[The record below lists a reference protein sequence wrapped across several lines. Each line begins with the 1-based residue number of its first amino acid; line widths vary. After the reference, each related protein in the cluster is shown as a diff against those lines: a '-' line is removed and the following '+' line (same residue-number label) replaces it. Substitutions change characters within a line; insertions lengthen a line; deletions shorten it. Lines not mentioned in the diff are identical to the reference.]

1 MAEEEKKDLDIPVL
15 SISKEELDEN
25 QRLMNEA
32 KDVLTPPK
40 GQVLVGL
47 RSFCPIHG
55 DITRA
60 SRIIKHTIYMKS
72 EVDGKVHP
80 ISSSDCICLA
90 CVSDLWRSKVVANY
104 PKDENGN
111 PRTVQ
116 IAPVFVSEEEYNKL
130 VEEQKKKAAAN
141 IEAAAPEDA
150 SKEEEAKE

>member
-111 PRTVQ
+111 PKTVQ

-130 VEEQKKKAAAN
+130 VEEQKKKAAEQTN
-141 IEAAAPEDA
+141 IESAPAE
-150 SKEEEAKE
+150 EEEAKTKE